1 MMAKITKGSDF
12 KGVVDYILD
21 KDKGTQIVASDGLFM
36 ENKDTI
42 AMSFNVQWQM
52 NNKVSKPVGHI
63 ALSFSKE
70 DETRLTNRV
79 MAGIALEYMER
90 MGIRDT
96 QFFIARH
103 FDKEHPHVHIAFNRI
118 DNNGNT
124 ISDRNERLRS
134 TRICKELTRKYGLHM
149 ANGKDNVKRERLKE
163 PDRTKYELYDILKKE
178 VGRCGNWNVL
188 AANLKRQGVE
198 VHFKYRGQTDEIQGV
213 VFTKNGYHFNG
224 SKVDRRFSYSKIDA
238 TLQCNRRKEY
248 MDLASAAKGNG
259 LGEADTPSPSGTGH
273 GEFFSGSLGLL
284 NGNSS
289 YNAADA
295 EANQEMAEILRR
307 KKKAKNKRGRVRL

>member
-36 ENKDTI
+36 ENRETI
-42 AMSFNVQWQM
+42 AMSFNAQSQM

-70 DETRLTNRV
+70 DEPRLTNRV

-134 TRICKELTRKYGLHM
+134 TRICKELTLKYGLHM
-149 ANGKDNVKRERLKE
+149 ANGKDNVKRNRLKE
-163 PDRTKYELYDILKKE
+163 PDRTRYELYDILKTE
-178 VGRCGNWNVL
+178 VDRCGNWNVL
-188 AANLKRQGVE
+188 VANLKRQGVD
-198 VHFKYRGQTDEIQGV
+198 VHFRHKGQTDEIQGV
-213 VFTKNGYHFNG
+213 VFTKNGYRFNG

-238 TLQCNRRKEY
+238 ALRCNRHEERMGMTVKAHDVT
-248 MDLASAAKGNG
+248 MSS
-259 LGEADTPSPSGTGH
+259 TPSNTAH
-273 GEFFSGSLGLL
+273 GELFGGSLGLL
-284 NGNSS
+284 NGSDSS

-295 EANQEMAEILRR
+295 EASQEMAEILHR
-307 KKKAKNKRGRVRL
+307 KKKRKRGIRL

>member
-1 MMAKITKGSDF
+1 MMAKIVHGSNF

-21 KDKGTQIVASDGLFM
+21 KDKGVQKLISDGLFM

-42 AMSFNVQWQM
+42 AMSFNIQSQM
-52 NNKVSKPVGHI
+52 NGKVAKPVGHI

-70 DETRLTNRV
+70 DEPRLTNHV
-79 MAGIALEYMER
+79 MAYIALEYMEK
-90 MGIRDT
+90 MGLRNT

-118 DNNGNT
+118 GNDGRT

-134 TRICKELTRKYGLHM
+134 TRICKELTLKYGLHM
-149 ANGKDNVKRERLKE
+149 ADGKDNVKRNRLKE
-163 PDRTKYELYDILKKE
+163 PDRTKYRLYDILKTE

-188 AANLKRQGVE
+188 VANLRRQGVE
-198 VHFKYRGQTDEIQGV
+198 VRFKHKGQTNEVQGV
-213 VFTKNGYHFNG
+213 VFTMNGYHFNG

-238 TLQCNRRKEY
+238 ALQCNRKKERMNLILRVY
-248 MDLASAAKGNG
+248 TT
-259 LGEADTPSPSGTGH
+259 DTPNATSDTAR
-273 GEFFSGSLGLL
+273 GELFSGSLGLL
-284 NGNSS
+284 SGYGSS
-289 YNAADA
+289 GNAADA

-307 KKKAKNKRGRVRL
+307 KKKRRKGLGL

>member
-1 MMAKITKGSDF
+1 MMAKIVKGSDF

-21 KDKGTQIVASDGLFM
+21 KGKGTQVMAYDGLFM
-36 ENKDTI
+36 ENKETI
-42 AMSFNVQWQM
+42 AKSFNAQSRM
-52 NNKVSKPVGHI
+52 NNKVTKPVGHI

-70 DETRLTNRV
+70 DEPRLTNRV

-124 ISDRNERLRS
+124 ISDRHERLRS
-134 TRICKELTRKYGLHM
+134 THICKELTMKYGLYI
-149 ANGKDNVKRERLKE
+149 AGSKDNVKRNRLKE

-188 AANLKRQGVE
+188 VANLKRQGVE
-198 VHFKYRGQTDEIQGV
+198 VSFKHKGQTNEVQGV
-213 VFTKNGYHFNG
+213 VFTKNGYRFNG
-224 SKVDRRFSYSKIDA
+224 SKVDRRFSYTKIDA
-238 TLQCNRRKEY
+238 ALQYNRYNER
-248 MDLASAAKGNG
+248 MGMTAKVHDV
-259 LGEADTPSPSGTGH
+259 ATPNAPSGSARN
-273 GEFFSGSLGLL
+273 ELFSGSLGLL
-284 NGNSS
+284 NGNGLS

-295 EANQEMAEILRR
+295 EANQEMAEMLRR
-307 KKKAKNKRGRVRL
+307 KKKRKRGMRL

>member
-1 MMAKITKGSDF
+1 MMAKIVHGSNF

-21 KDKGTQIVASDGLFM
+21 TNKGVQLVAHEGLFM

-42 AMSFNVQWQM
+42 TMGFNIQSQM

-70 DETRLTNRV
+70 DEPRLTNRV
-79 MAGIALEYMER
+79 MAGIALEYMEK
-90 MGIRDT
+90 MGLRNT

-118 DNNGNT
+118 GNDGRT

-134 TRICKELTRKYGLHM
+134 TRICKELTLKYGLHI
-149 ANGKDNVKRERLKE
+149 AGGKENVKRNRLKE
-163 PDRTKYELYDILKKE
+163 PDRTKYRLYDILKTE

-188 AANLKRQGVE
+188 VANLNRQGVE
-198 VHFKYRGQTDEIQGV
+198 VRFKHKGQTDGVQGV
-213 VFTKNGYHFNG
+213 VFTMNGYHFNG

-238 TLQCNRRKEY
+238 ALQRNRNVERMNLMPKGCTTDTLSITSDPAR
-248 MDLASAAKGNG
+248 
-259 LGEADTPSPSGTGH
+259 GEL
-273 GEFFSGSLGLL
+273 FSGSLGLL

-289 YNAADA
+289 SCNAADA
-295 EANQEMAEILRR
+295 EASLEMAEMLRR
-307 KKKAKNKRGRVRL
+307 KKRKKGLRL

>member
-42 AMSFNVQWQM
+42 AMSFDIQCQM

-70 DETRLTNRV
+70 DEPHLTSRV
-79 MAGIALEYMER
+79 MADIALEYMER

-134 TRICKELTRKYGLHM
+134 TRICKELTTKYGLHM
-149 ANGKDNVKRERLKE
+149 AAGKDNVKRNRLKE
-163 PDRTKYELYDILKKE
+163 PDRTKYELYDILKAE
-178 VGRCGNWNVL
+178 VSRCGNWNVL
-188 AANLKRQGVE
+188 VANLKRQGVE
-198 VHFKYRGQTDEIQGV
+198 VHFKHKGQTNEVQGV
-213 VFTKNGYHFNG
+213 VFIKNGYRFNG
-224 SKVDRRFSYSKIDA
+224 SKVDRRFSYSKIDTA
-238 TLQCNRRKEY
+238 LQRNRHEEC
-248 MDLASAAKGNG
+248 MGMTAK
-259 LGEADTPSPSGTGH
+259 AHDVTMSSTPSGTAH
-273 GEFFSGSLGLL
+273 SDLFNGSLGLL
-284 NGNSS
+284 NGNGPSF
-289 YNAADA
+289 NAADA
-295 EANQEMAEILRR
+295 EANQEMTEILRR
-307 KKKAKNKRGRVRL
+307 KKKRKRGMRL

>member
-1 MMAKITKGSDF
+1 MMAKIVKGSDF

-21 KDKGTQIVASDGLFM
+21 KDKNAQVVAYEGLFM

-52 NNKVSKPVGHI
+52 NNKVAKPVGHI

-70 DETRLTNRV
+70 DESRLTNRV

-90 MGIRDT
+90 MGIRDA

-124 ISDRNERLRS
+124 IPDKHERLRS
-134 TRICKELTRKYGLHM
+134 ARICKELTQKYGLHM

-188 AANLKRQGVE
+188 VANMKRQGVE
-198 VHFKYRGQTDEIQGV
+198 VHFKHKGQTDEIQGV
-213 VFTKNGYHFNG
+213 VFTKNGSHFNG

-238 TLQCNRRKEY
+238 ALQRNRYNERMGMTAKAHE
-248 MDLASAAKGNG
+248 ATTQSA
-259 LGEADTPSPSGTGH
+259 PSGTVQS
-273 GEFFSGSLGLL
+273 ELFNGSLGLL
-284 NGNSS
+284 NGSGSS
-289 YNAADA
+289 YNTADT

-307 KKKAKNKRGRVRL
+307 KKKRKRGMRL

>member
-1 MMAKITKGSDF
+1 MAKITKGSDF
-12 KGVVDYILD
+12 KGVTEYILD
-21 KDKGTQIVASDGLFM
+21 KGKNAQVVAYDGLFM

-52 NNKVSKPVGHI
+52 NGKVSKPVGHI

-70 DETRLTNRV
+70 DEPRLTNRV
-79 MAGIALEYMER
+79 MASIALEYMER

-118 DNNGNT
+118 DNSGNT

-134 TRICKELTRKYGLHM
+134 TRICKELTQKYGLYM

-163 PDRTKYELYDILKKE
+163 PDRTKYELYDILKTE

-188 AANLKRQGVE
+188 VANLKRQGVE
-198 VHFKYRGQTDEIQGV
+198 VHFKHKGQTDEIQGV
-213 VFTKNGYHFNG
+213 VFTKNSYHFNG
-224 SKVDRRFSYSKIDA
+224 SKVDRRFSYSKINVA
-238 TLQCNRRKEY
+238 LQRNRREEYIKQASMAKEK
-248 MDLASAAKGNG
+248 S
-259 LGEADTPSPSGTGH
+259 LGQANTPTQSVTGH

-284 NGNSS
+284 NGSSS

-307 KKKAKNKRGRVRL
+307 KKKRKRGMGL

>member
-21 KDKGTQIVASDGLFM
+21 KDKNAQVAAYDGLFI
-36 ENKDTI
+36 ESKETI
-42 AMSFNVQWQM
+42 TMSFNAQSRM
-52 NNKVSKPVGHI
+52 NGKVTKPIGHI

-70 DETRLTNRV
+70 DEPRLTNRV

-134 TRICKELTRKYGLHM
+134 TCICKELTLKYGLHM
-149 ANGKDNVKRERLKE
+149 ASGKDNVKRNRMKE
-163 PDRTKYELYDILKKE
+163 PNRTKYELYDILKTE

-188 AANLKRQGVE
+188 VANLKRQGVE
-198 VHFKYRGQTDEIQGV
+198 VQFKHKGQTNEIQGI
-213 VFTKNGYHFNG
+213 VFTKNGYRFNG

-238 TLQCNRRKEY
+238 VLQRNRREEY
-248 MDLASAAKGNG
+248 MELASTAKGNG
-259 LGEADTPSPSGTGH
+259 LGQANTPTPSVTGH
-273 GEFFSGSLGLL
+273 REFFSGSLGLL

-289 YNAADA
+289 CNAADA

-307 KKKAKNKRGRVRL
+307 KKKAKRKRGMGL

>member
-21 KDKGTQIVASDGLFM
+21 KDKGTQVVAYDGLFM

-42 AMSFNVQWQM
+42 AISFNAQSQM
-52 NNKVSKPVGHI
+52 NGKVSKPVGHI

-70 DETRLTNRV
+70 DEPCLTNRV
-79 MAGIALEYMER
+79 MANIALEYMER
-90 MGIRDT
+90 MDIRDT

-103 FDKEHPHVHIAFNRI
+103 FDKEHPHVHIAYNRI

-134 TRICKELTRKYGLHM
+134 SRICKELTMKYGLYM
-149 ANGKDNVKRERLKE
+149 ADSKDNVKRERLKE
-163 PDRTKYELYDILKKE
+163 PDRTKYELYGILKTE

-188 AANLKRQGVE
+188 VTNLKRQGVE
-198 VHFKYRGQTDEIQGV
+198 VNFKHKGQTNEIQGI
-213 VFTKNGYHFNG
+213 VFTKNGYHFND

-238 TLQCNRRKEY
+238 ALQLNRY
-248 MDLASAAKGNG
+248 
-259 LGEADTPSPSGTGH
+259 GERMNLIPKVCTTDTPNATSDAAR
-273 GEFFSGSLGLL
+273 GELVSGSLELL
-284 NGNSS
+284 NGHGSS
-289 YNAADA
+289 CNATDA
-295 EANQEMAEILRR
+295 EANLEMAEILRR
-307 KKKAKNKRGRVRL
+307 KKKRKRGIRL

>member
-12 KGVVDYILD
+12 KGVVDYIID
-21 KDKGTQIVASDGLFM
+21 KNKNTQIVAHDGLFM

-42 AMSFNVQWQM
+42 AMSFNTQSQM

-70 DETRLTNRV
+70 DEPRLTNRV

-103 FDKEHPHVHIAFNRI
+103 FDKEHPHVHIAYNRI

-134 TRICKELTRKYGLHM
+134 SRICKELTMKYGLHM
-149 ANGKDNVKRERLKE
+149 ADGKDNVKRERLKE
-163 PDRTKYELYDILKKE
+163 PDRTKYELYDILKME
-178 VGRCGNWNVL
+178 VSRCGNWNVL
-188 AANLKRQGVE
+188 VANLKRQGVE
-198 VHFKYRGQTDEIQGV
+198 VHFKHKGQTDEIQV
-213 VFTKNGYHFNG
+213 
-224 SKVDRRFSYSKIDA
+224 
-238 TLQCNRRKEY
+238 
-248 MDLASAAKGNG
+248 
-259 LGEADTPSPSGTGH
+259 
-273 GEFFSGSLGLL
+273 
-284 NGNSS
+284 
-289 YNAADA
+289 
-295 EANQEMAEILRR
+295 
-307 KKKAKNKRGRVRL
+307 

>member
-1 MMAKITKGSDF
+1 MMAKIVKGSDF

-21 KDKGTQIVASDGLFM
+21 KNKGTKTVACDGLFM

-42 AMSFNVQWQM
+42 DMSFNVQSQM
-52 NNKVSKPVGHI
+52 NIKVAKPVGHI

-70 DETRLTNRV
+70 DEPRLTDRA
-79 MAGIALEYMER
+79 MAGIALDYMER
-90 MGIRDT
+90 MGIRNT
-96 QFFIARH
+96 QYLIARH
-103 FDKEHPHVHIAFNRI
+103 FDKEHPHMHIAYNRI
-118 DNNGNT
+118 DNDGNT

-134 TRICKELTRKYGLHM
+134 SRICKELTLKYGLHM
-149 ANGKDNVKRERLKE
+149 ANGKENVKRDRLKE
-163 PDRTKYELYDILKKE
+163 PDKTKYELYDILKTE

-188 AANLKRQGVE
+188 VANLKRQGVE
-198 VHFKYRGQTDEIQGV
+198 VRFMHKGQTDEVQGV

-238 TLQCNRRKEY
+238 AMQRNRNEER
-248 MDLASAAKGNG
+248 MDLMTKGYGTDAQNAPSDTTK
-259 LGEADTPSPSGTGH
+259 GEL
-273 GEFFSGSLGLL
+273 FSGSLGLL
-284 NGNSS
+284 NGNASS

-307 KKKAKNKRGRVRL
+307 KKKRKRGIRL